1 MIEAIIFDLDGVI
14 CSTDQYHYKAWKEL
28 ADELDIPF
36 DEKDNE
42 KLRGVSRMESLDII
56 LEKSSKKYSN
66 DEKQAF
72 AEKKNIKYQQY
83 LNQMTVEDLPK
94 EVMYT
99 LQELRNNGLKLAIG
113 SSSKNTMLIL
123 KQIGLENFFDA
134 VSDGTMITYSKP
146 HPEVFMKAA
155 DLLNVN
161 YKNCLVVEDAVAGCI
176 AAKSASMKVAAIA
189 SAYGNN
195 VADFHLNC
203 FKDLLIVLST
213 IK

>member
-1 MIEAIIFDLDGVI
+1 MTNA
-14 CSTDQYHYKAWKEL
+14 TKH
-28 ADELDIPF
+28 
-36 DEKDNE
+36 
-42 KLRGVSRMESLDII
+42 
-56 LEKSSKKYSN
+56 
-66 DEKQAF
+66 AF
-72 AEKKNIKYQQY
+72 AEKKNIIYQQY

-94 EVMYT
+94 EVMDT
-99 LQELRNNGLKLAIG
+99 LQKLRNNGLKLAIG
-113 SSSKNTMLIL
+113 SSSKNTLLIL

-134 VSDGTMITYSKP
+134 ISDGTMITYSKP

-161 YKNCLVVEDAVAGCI
+161 YKHCLVVEDAVAGCI

-203 FKDLLIVLST
+203 FKDLLIILNT

>member
-56 LEKSSKKYSN
+56 LEKSSKKYLN

-72 AEKKNIKYQQY
+72 AEKKNIIYQQY

-94 EVMYT
+94 EVMDT
-99 LQELRNNGLKLAIG
+99 LQKLRNNGLKLAIG
-113 SSSKNTMLIL
+113 SSSKNTLLIL
-123 KQIGLENFFDA
+123 KQI
-134 VSDGTMITYSKP
+134 
-146 HPEVFMKAA
+146 VFP
-155 DLLNVN
+155 
-161 YKNCLVVEDAVAGCI
+161 
-176 AAKSASMKVAAIA
+176 
-189 SAYGNN
+189 
-195 VADFHLNC
+195 
-203 FKDLLIVLST
+203 
-213 IK
+213 